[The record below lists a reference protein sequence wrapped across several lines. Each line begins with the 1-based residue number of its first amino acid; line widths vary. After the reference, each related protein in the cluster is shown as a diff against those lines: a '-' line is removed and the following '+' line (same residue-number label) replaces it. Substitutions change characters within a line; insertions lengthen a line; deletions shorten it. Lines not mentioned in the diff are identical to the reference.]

1 MRLRSSSKA
10 ILGLS
15 ILLGASALGAGQV
28 GCSSNGSSPSA
39 TAASTGS
46 RGAPS
51 AASSEGSDT
60 GTIGLALVLPGGDQ
74 INSVSYTLTNS
85 SNVVITL
92 PTAPNPGTFATNN
105 SQSIEFQLGGVP
117 AGSGYTIALAATTT
131 QGATCQG
138 SASGVAITARAS
150 TNVTIQLLCTAPGTE
165 AGNLFVTGATSYCGT
180 WTALSSGSNGSEV
193 LVGQTMTLTVTAAG
207 EAPSSLGYTWSQS
220 SEGGAIGTF
229 GSNQSEDTGPSDT
242 NTFTCTAPGT
252 ATITV
257 VVDDG
262 PVPDGSACPSKLST
276 VATTVVCDPNPA
288 NDGG

>member
-1 MRLRSSSKA
+1 MSLRLSSKA

-15 ILLGASALGAGQV
+15 ILLGAGALGALQL
-28 GCSSNGSSPSA
+28 GCSSNGSSPST

-51 AASSEGSDT
+51 PAYSEGSDT
-60 GTIGLALVLPGGDQ
+60 GTIGLALALPGGDQ
-74 INSVSYTLTNS
+74 INSVTYTLTNS
-85 SNVVITL
+85 SNVAITL
-92 PTAPNPGTFATNN
+92 PTAPNPGTVATNN

-117 AGSGYTIALAATTT
+117 AGTGYTIALSATTLA
-131 QGATCQG
+131 GATCRG
-138 SASGVAITARAS
+138 SATGVTITARAS
-150 TNVTIQLLCTAPGTE
+150 TNVTIQLLCSSPGGDG
-165 AGNLFVTGATSYCGT
+165 GNLFVTGSTSYCGT

-193 LVGQTMTLTVTAAG
+193 LVGQTMTLTVTATG
-207 EAPSSLGYTWSQS
+207 DAPSSLGYTWSQS

-229 GSNQSEDTGPSDT
+229 GLNQSEGAGPSDT

-262 PVPDGSACPSKLST
+262 PVPDGSVCPSNLAT